1 MKAVLLDVPE
11 CLLEQRRLSGAD
23 RLDEVWEGVLHM
35 VPPPSIEHQD
45 IEGRIETWLRTYWSP
60 LHPSHRVFHQVA
72 LSASNS
78 WTNDYRVPDIV
89 LLDEQ
94 TIANLR
100 DTHCQGPCTV
110 ALEVRSPNDELF
122 EKMEFYARLQVSE
135 LWFVD
140 RDSKKLEVYA
150 LADGGYRL
158 FEADSDGWISSRSV
172 AIQMRSYDGG
182 LCFQIIEQPD
192 SRRLL

>member
-1 MKAVLLDVPE
+1 
-11 CLLEQRRLSGAD
+11 
-23 RLDEVWEGVLHM
+23 
-35 VPPPSIEHQD
+35 
-45 IEGRIETWLRTYWSP
+45 
-60 LHPSHRVFHQVA
+60 
-72 LSASNS
+72 S

-110 ALEVRSPNDELF
+110 ALEIRSPNDESF

-140 RDSKKLEVYA
+140 RDSKKLEGYS
-150 LADGGYRL
+150 LTNGRYRL
-158 FEADSDGWISSRSV
+158 FETDRDGWTFSQSV
-172 AIQMRSYDGG
+172 AIQMRSYEGE
-182 LCFQIIEQPD
+182 LCFQIIDQPD